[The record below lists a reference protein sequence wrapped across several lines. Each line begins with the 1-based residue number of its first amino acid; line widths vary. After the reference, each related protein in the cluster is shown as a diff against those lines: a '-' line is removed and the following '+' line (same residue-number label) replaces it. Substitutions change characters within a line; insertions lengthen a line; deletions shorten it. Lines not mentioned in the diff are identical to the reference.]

1 MEWLLVLAVG
11 LAAGTLGGI
20 VGFGTSIMLLPPLV
34 LAFGPREA
42 VPIIAIT
49 ALMANASRAAVWWR
63 EIDWK
68 VCAVYSATAA
78 PAAALG
84 AATLLRLNP
93 RLVEAAIGA
102 FFLLMIPARRALA
115 ASGFRFRLWHL
126 AVAGAGIGYL
136 SGIVASTGP
145 INTPIFLGYGLVKGA
160 YIGTEAMASLSKY
173 LAKAITFNQLG
184 ALPWPIVAK
193 GLIVGSTVTV
203 GSYLAK
209 RFVLRLRPEQFRL
222 LMEALMAAAG
232 VTMIAAALA

>member
-84 AATLLRLNP
+84 AATLLRMSP
-93 RLVEAAIGA
+93 RAVEAAIGV

-126 AVAGAGIGYL
+126 AFAGAAIGYV

-145 INTPIFLGYGLVKGA
+145 INTPFFLGYGLVKGA
-160 YIGTEAMASLSKY
+160 YIGSEAMASLSKY

-184 ALPWPIVAK
+184 ALPWTIVAK
-193 GLIVGSTVTV
+193 GLVVGSTVTL
-203 GSYLAK
+203 GSYVAK
-209 RFVLRLRPEQFRL
+209 RFVLRLEPEQFRL
-222 LMEALMAAAG
+222 LMEALMAVAG
-232 VTMIAAALA
+232 VTMIVAALA